1 MCKLIGTVLG
11 YVLFTGNN
19 HVKIVDIL
27 EISANRGRSKEGG
40 GRGGGGGEYE
50 GK

>member
-1 MCKLIGTVLG
+1 MIGTVLG

-27 EISANRGRSKEGG
+27 EISANMGRSREGG
-40 GRGGGGGEYE
+40 GRGGGGGSMR
-50 GK
+50 GNDW